1 MTTVKKVKKP
11 SPMQFIEQVRQETKK
26 VTWPTRQETTV
37 TSIMVFIIAVIA
49 AIFFLLADGLI
60 SMLLSPILG

>member
-1 MTTVKKVKKP
+1 MTTVKKAKKP
-11 SPMQFIEQVRQETKK
+11 TPGQFIEQVRQETKR

-37 TSIMVFIIAVIA
+37 TSIMVFVIAVIA

-60 SMLLSPILG
+60 STLLSPILG